1 MKLFSKYKV
10 PVSPEE
16 KKQRKKEW
24 LLLVSSGLILGISF
38 PPIPFPVTLLIF
50 IGLVPYLYVLNNRK
64 SLASINRATF
74 IFGFVL
80 SLVTVYWVGSWQSEA
95 DLFLMI
101 AGVALLFA
109 LPCVLMIPS
118 TLLYLTRKIFPKINA
133 IWLFP
138 LYWVTAEYLLTLTDL
153 KFPWVTLGN
162 GLTKFITFI
171 QAAEIIGEFGF
182 SLVVGFINV
191 FLFFAIIN
199 FKKDKRKFYRNLSFG
214 LLIFIM
220 FLTYGLVR
228 KSDFKISDQKI
239 RMGLIQPN
247 INPWKK
253 WDVGNLNNLLDQY
266 LELSEDA
273 VSKGAKVLAWPETAM
288 PAYVFG
294 GSYSVLANR
303 IHQFCDTN
311 DVFLFTGM
319 PDIRYYFDKE
329 KMPDDAKFNEP
340 GKYYYATY
348 NSIMLISP
356 GTIAIQKYGKMQ
368 LVPMGEKVPFVEQ
381 LKFLGDIFKWGVGI
395 TGWNVGKDTTVFNLT
410 LNRDDSLKISGLV
423 CYESIFPEF
432 VSAFA
437 KQGAEL
443 FVVVTNDSWY
453 GKSSGPYQHK
463 QFAVLRAIENRKSV
477 VRCANGGIS
486 CVINAKGE
494 TEVESELFTK
504 DVIVWDVPVQKGETF
519 YSENPKIIST
529 LCSVFSLWI
538 FGINILAWLKKKLKL

>member
-266 LELSEDA
+266 LELSEKA

-395 TGWNVGKDTTVFNLT
+395 TGWNVGKDTTVFNLA

>member
-95 DLFLMI
+95 DPFLMI

-294 GSYSVLANR
+294 GSYLVLANR

-319 PDIRYYFDKE
+319 PDIRFYFDKE

-340 GKYYYATY
+340 GKNYYATY

-410 LNRDDSLKISGLV
+410 LNGDDSLKISGLV

-504 DVIVWDVPVQKGETF
+504 DVIVWDVPVQKNETF
-519 YSENPKIIST
+519 YSENPKIVST

>member
-64 SLASINRATF
+64 SLASVNRATF

-228 KSDFKISDQKI
+228 KSDFKISDQKL

-253 WDVGNLNNLLDQY
+253 
-266 LELSEDA
+266 
-273 VSKGAKVLAWPETAM
+273 
-288 PAYVFG
+288 
-294 GSYSVLANR
+294 
-303 IHQFCDTN
+303 
-311 DVFLFTGM
+311 
-319 PDIRYYFDKE
+319 
-329 KMPDDAKFNEP
+329 
-340 GKYYYATY
+340 
-348 NSIMLISP
+348 
-356 GTIAIQKYGKMQ
+356 
-368 LVPMGEKVPFVEQ
+368 
-381 LKFLGDIFKWGVGI
+381 
-395 TGWNVGKDTTVFNLT
+395 
-410 LNRDDSLKISGLV
+410 
-423 CYESIFPEF
+423 
-432 VSAFA
+432 
-437 KQGAEL
+437 
-443 FVVVTNDSWY
+443 
-453 GKSSGPYQHK
+453 
-463 QFAVLRAIENRKSV
+463 
-477 VRCANGGIS
+477 
-486 CVINAKGE
+486 
-494 TEVESELFTK
+494 
-504 DVIVWDVPVQKGETF
+504 
-519 YSENPKIIST
+519 
-529 LCSVFSLWI
+529 
-538 FGINILAWLKKKLKL
+538 